1 MIGLE
6 AGADGLALVIVE
18 LVGLSSD
25 SSAFGMIDTE
35 ELALPLA
42 ALLFLL
48 ELGLV
53 WILECLVS
61 SSDRENRLVHP
72 GNVQTW
78 GFSPV
83 WVRMCLV

>member
-1 MIGLE
+1 MRDELWVIGLE
-6 AGADGLALVIVE
+6 ADTVAVVAALLLA
-18 LVGLSSD
+18 GFSSE

-35 ELALPLA
+35 EVALPLA

-72 GNVQTW
+72 GNVQTC

-83 WVRMCLV
+83 